1 MLVNDKQIATKIIC
15 RLLNPNTAP
24 NTRPMTRNS
33 IVIPIVP
40 NTDSCNTLKEKCFST
55 LRKIESMMAAREKTA
70 ALILISLIIT
80 NKTEFHPKAFLFKN
94 NAKISHKKDALGIC
108 LVHH

>member
-1 MLVNDKQIATKIIC
+1 MGSNQVISLYDRNIYDSNIPFLDFWASNNLLTTGVLVNDKQIATKIIC

-40 NTDSCNTLKEKCFST
+40 NTDSCNTLEEKYIS
-55 LRKIESMMAAREKTA
+55 IM
-70 ALILISLIIT
+70 ILISFVT
-80 NKTEFHPKAFLFKN
+80 SKTEFHPKAF
-94 NAKISHKKDALGIC
+94 SIC
-108 LVHH
+108 FA